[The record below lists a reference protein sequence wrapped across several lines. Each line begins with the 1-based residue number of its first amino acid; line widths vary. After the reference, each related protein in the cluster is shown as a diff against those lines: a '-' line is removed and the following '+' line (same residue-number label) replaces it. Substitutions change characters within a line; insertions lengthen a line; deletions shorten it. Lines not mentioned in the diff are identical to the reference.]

1 MFPTHMLLHKLSNI
15 SKKLFWMF
23 VESFTINILHVM
35 EQTNVKGQN
44 LLEIS
49 NLKG

>member
-1 MFPTHMLLHKLSNI
+1 
-15 SKKLFWMF
+15 MF
-23 VESFTINILHVM
+23 VESVTINILHVM